1 MNKRPTTFAN
11 DIAIIKLADKYQK
24 DWTVTLSNERVAE
37 NTTVTIAGII
47 AVSKLI
53 GLDLFLPLL

>member
-53 GLDLFLPLL
+53 GLVLFLPLL